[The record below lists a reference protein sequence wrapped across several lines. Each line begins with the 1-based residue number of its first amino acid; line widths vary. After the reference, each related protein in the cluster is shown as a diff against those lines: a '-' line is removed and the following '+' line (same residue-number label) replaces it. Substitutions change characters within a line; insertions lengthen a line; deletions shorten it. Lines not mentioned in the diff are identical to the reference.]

1 MPSAEIHLQGCEGL
15 RSTFSKIGT
24 KFDAHSLFLS
34 LIHRENRHMHVHG
47 SKRTCVKNANVY
59 PATCNLAH
67 WLTRRG
73 SPTIHRCIALPQ
85 LLYRWRHR
93 FGKFW
98 IPSRISGNQLPFSM
112 SKIISEIIL
121 RIQHTFLCN
130 VSVKKVK
137 QFLYRP
143 GEALRIP
150 GG

>member
-1 MPSAEIHLQGCEGL
+1 
-15 RSTFSKIGT
+15 
-24 KFDAHSLFLS
+24 
-34 LIHRENRHMHVHG
+34 
-47 SKRTCVKNANVY
+47 
-59 PATCNLAH
+59 
-67 WLTRRG
+67 
-73 SPTIHRCIALPQ
+73 
-85 LLYRWRHR
+85 
-93 FGKFW
+93 
-98 IPSRISGNQLPFSM
+98 M